1 MADNDN
7 IVLENSFSKG
17 DLIDLQVILID
28 DNAGV
33 INLENDSV
41 KAQLRIDEL
50 KEISENLLNSIAAGQ
65 WIEVIIGENV
75 VESNIFSCKINFSK
89 NLQLEPKEFCD
100 NLILKIHDENK
111 CLIPR
116 KLKGERKQL
125 DRLIGELSK
134 EDLTFLFELIQ
145 NAIDHPLS
153 KEGVSMR
160 FEIMGDYLLF
170 SHDGAPFIEKNFIS
184 ITGIMHGEDDDE
196 GNTRIGYKGIG
207 FKSIFKYTNEVIIKS
222 GNYNF
227 SFSKS
232 RTGSELPWEI
242 FPILESNSFLY
253 DEVPNFHFL
262 KSNVGFAFKFIND
275 NLKIIAQNFLHLL
288 IEESESILFLKKL
301 RKLTV
306 ITDEGIKT
314 LSRSIIVK
322 DDFTEVTIHNKNQE
336 SKWIIVEKSEII
348 EDPEV
353 ISELK
358 DEEKRIPSKYR
369 EFRLPTIQ
377 IAYPLIEKKN
387 LKNLYTYLPLT
398 KTNFGLPFI
407 INGDFIPDLDRND
420 LVNLIYNERLGKLS
434 SKVHVQLI
442 NVLGREFGNDLALR
456 ALNVL
461 NHNNNNGFWNEHFL
475 SLKRIINEIVINGK
489 KLTNTIIDTSCLF
502 QIIDF
507 KYSRLD
513 DEIKNKNI
521 ISDLCK
527 ENKRLLIDEFDFEE
541 FKLENACSF
550 LNISEVQEKLFGSY
564 VQVVK
569 FLKSL
574 NKLPNA
580 KEWQRKFSS
589 EVLLFT
595 KPTDSTKKVPLRDV
609 TFGLKSNYRTI
620 VSYNLNEQLILDL
633 DDKILGENVKALL
646 SDYSL
651 IEVNIVSLLDS
662 IYRKQTDF
670 KKYIDN
676 NQENK
681 ENINNYIIN
690 VWSFLYESR
699 GLKNNDQN
707 FFYVNGRF
715 SNYPI
720 ITNDGSFLN
729 LIECSLSEKGEISDE
744 VVQIY
749 SWVRLSEINVIG
761 SEYIAENLNISISEF
776 NKFLITISPNIKN
789 TDGKLLQNFIKEVS
803 KNNYQ
808 LVKDL
813 DFEIQFKLLN
823 SIAKI
828 CSKFSENPINIDLA
842 NYPVI
847 TKSGSLRP
855 LNQTYLAFPSNQ
867 NKEETLAQ
875 KLFKGIEKIDF
886 ISEGYFHQ
894 SHLSSEE
901 LAHFLCQY
909 GLSIGLKLTSSKV
922 LKDKNQFINL
932 LMIDNEYAAFN
943 SNRPNFQTP
952 TTFSIINDLPRLSGK
967 NDNLKIFWNEVLK
980 SEYWDII
987 RPLKIGNIEVDN
999 PFIFL
1004 LKKQNLALFPM
1015 KDGNAVNQKMVLNK
1029 PLEELVISDKYKLDF
1044 DYRADHNL
1052 FKKIR
1057 FSSDLNLEQAIDV
1070 FNHIEKL
1077 EIEKIKRFLD
1087 LVATTKWDSSEFENL
1102 KGHIRTL
1109 DKNKSIKNYNE
1120 LVYLDSSF
1128 QNGIIDTS
1136 RSDFPNNKIA
1146 FEFDFKESYK
1156 AFIDRIGMKS
1166 FGFKDVTV
1174 KLVIESKSNST
1185 LFTSDKLIEVL
1196 NGLGESKINEE
1207 TVEYFSQMV
1216 LKPCDEIEIH
1226 IYELPEIS
1234 EVVQAFIDEKQ
1245 KTIYFKDE
1253 WNLAEILSIKL
1264 GLSSSPARKL
1274 RNRLLEISRNI
1285 SNKEQVQHDEDVSE
1299 RGVDSNRENKI
1310 EPINESKNSY
1320 EKLGLTE
1327 EEVQEME
1334 RLLKRKLSDEEMENQ
1349 SIVALYK
1356 GLNYYEELGFDLSY
1370 TRRNID
1376 EMLQIKY
1383 LKNIK
1388 ANDSVFNSIVRSGA
1402 NGILY
1407 LKYNAWID
1415 FQKENFEL
1423 AILTNNK
1430 QNSFEIVRDI
1440 QSLSELTEK
1449 DTWIIQLNSIEKT
1462 TDIQALFNGDLV
1474 KDNSKK
1480 FTELTILIRLPGN
1493 KDFSK
1498 IFDNISVP
1506 NNYATNQNDI
1516 Q

>member
-1 MADNDN
+1 MGVIYNT
-7 IVLENSFSKG
+7 VLENPISQG

-28 DNAGV
+28 ENTGV
-33 INLENDSV
+33 INLENESV
-41 KAQLRIDEL
+41 KAQLLVDEF
-50 KEISENLLNSIAAGQ
+50 KQGSENLLNAVSIGQ
-65 WIEVIIGENV
+65 WIEVLIGGNV
-75 VESNIFSCKINFSK
+75 LESSLISCKINFSK
-89 NLQLEPKEFCD
+89 NLHLEPKEFCD

-111 CLIPR
+111 SLIPR

-153 KEGVSMR
+153 KDGVSMR

-232 RTGSELPWEI
+232 KTGSELPWEI
-242 FPILESNSFLY
+242 FPILELESSLY
-253 DEVPNFHFL
+253 EELPNFHFL
-262 KSNVGFAFKFIND
+262 NSNVGFAFKFIND
-275 NLKIIAQNFLHLL
+275 NLKLIAQNFLHLL

-301 RKLTV
+301 RKLTI
-306 ITDEGIKT
+306 ITEEGIKT
-314 LSRSIIVK
+314 LSRSIIIK

-336 SKWIIVEKSEII
+336 SKWIIVEQSEKI
-348 EDPEV
+348 EDLEV
-353 ISELK
+353 IAELK

-369 EFRLPTIQ
+369 EFRQPTIQ
-377 IAYPLIEKKN
+377 IAYPLEEKKN

-461 NHNNNNGFWNEHFL
+461 NHINNNGFWNEHFQ
-475 SLKRIINEIVINGK
+475 SLKRIINEIVINGE

-502 QIIDF
+502 QIIDIE
-507 KYSRLD
+507 YSRFD
-513 DEIKNKNI
+513 DEIKYKNI
-521 ISDLCK
+521 ISDLSI
-527 ENKRLLIDEFDFEE
+527 ENKRLLIDDFDFEE

-550 LNISEVQEKLFGSY
+550 LNISEVQEKLFDSY

-574 NKLPNA
+574 NTLPNA
-580 KEWQRKFSS
+580 KDWQRKFSAD
-589 EVLLFT
+589 VLLYP
-595 KPTDSTKKVPLRDV
+595 KGSDPSIKVPLREV
-609 TFGLKSNYRTI
+609 TYGLNSNFYTV
-620 VSYNLNEQLILDL
+620 VSYNLKDQLILDL
-633 DDKILGENVKALL
+633 EDKILGENIKTLL
-646 SDYSL
+646 SDFSL
-651 IEVNIVSLLDS
+651 MEVDKVLLINT
-662 IYRKQTDF
+662 IYRKRTDF
-670 KKYIDN
+670 IKYIEN
-676 NQENK
+676 NLENK
-681 ENINNYIIN
+681 EIIKNYIVN
-690 VWSFLYESR
+690 VWSFLYESK

-707 FFYVNGRF
+707 FFYVNTRF
-715 SNYPI
+715 DNYPI
-720 ITNDGSFLN
+720 LTNDGAFLN
-729 LIECSLSEKGEISDE
+729 LLECSLSEKGEISEE

-749 SWVRLSEINVIG
+749 NWVGLSEINVIN
-761 SEYIAENLNISISEF
+761 SEPIAENLNISISEF

-803 KNNYQ
+803 KNNFQ
-808 LVKDL
+808 RIKDL
-813 DFEIQFKLLN
+813 DFEIQFNLLN

-828 CSKFSENPINIDLA
+828 FNKHIENPINIDLA

-847 TKSGSLRP
+847 TKSGCLRP
-855 LNQTYLAFPSNQ
+855 INQTYLAIPSNQ
-867 NKEETLAQ
+867 GKEETLAQ
-875 KLFKGIEKIDF
+875 KLFRGIDGVDF
-886 ISEGYFHQ
+886 ISEEYYNK
-894 SHLSSEE
+894 STLSTDE
-901 LAHFLCQY
+901 LSQFLY
-909 GLSIGLKLTSSKV
+909 RFGLSAGLKLTSSNV
-922 LKDKNQFINL
+922 LKDKYKFINL
-932 LMIDNEYAAFN
+932 LTIDNEFEAFN
-943 SNRPNFQTP
+943 SSRPSFQTP

-967 NDNLKIFWNEVLK
+967 NENLKIFWKEVLK
-980 SEYWDII
+980 SENWDLI
-987 RPLKIGNIEVDN
+987 RPLSIGNIQVDN
-999 PFIFL
+999 PLVFL

-1015 KDGNAVNQKMVLNK
+1015 KDGNAANQNMVLNK
-1029 PLEELVISDKYKLDF
+1029 PLEELVFSDKYKLDF
-1044 DYRADHNL
+1044 EYKSDNNL
-1052 FKKIR
+1052 LKKIR
-1057 FSSDLNLEQAIDV
+1057 FSSDLNLDQTINV
-1070 FNHIEKL
+1070 FNNIEKL
-1077 EIEKIKRFLD
+1077 DNEKLKRFID
-1087 LVATTKWDSSEFENL
+1087 LVITTKWDSTDFEKL
-1102 KGHIRTL
+1102 KVHIRL
-1109 DKNKSIKNYNE
+1109 PDKNQSIRDSNE
-1120 LVYLDSSF
+1120 LVYLDRSF

-1146 FEFDFKESYK
+1146 FEFDYKESYK

-1166 FGFKDVTV
+1166 FSFNDVTV
-1174 KLVIESKSNST
+1174 KRVVVSRSNT
-1185 LFTSDKLIEVL
+1185 RVYTSDMLIQVL
-1196 NGLGESKINEE
+1196 KGLSEPKINEE
-1207 TVEYFSQMV
+1207 TFVFFSEML
-1216 LKPCDEIEIH
+1216 LKPCEDIEIH
-1226 IYELPEIS
+1226 IAEVPEIS
-1234 EVVQAFIDEKQ
+1234 EVVQAFIDEKE
-1245 KTIYFKDE
+1245 KIIYFKDE
-1253 WNLAEILSIKL
+1253 WNLAEILAIKL
-1264 GLSSSPARKL
+1264 ELSSSPARKL
-1274 RNRLLEISRNI
+1274 RNRLIEFSITTSDKYEIESTVEIS
-1285 SNKEQVQHDEDVSE
+1285 
-1299 RGVDSNRENKI
+1299 
-1310 EPINESKNSY
+1310 ESKVLNDGEKNEPRIELKDPY
-1320 EKLGLTE
+1320 EKLGLTG

-1334 RLLKRKLSDEEMENQ
+1334 RLLKRKLSNEEMENQ
-1349 SIVALYK
+1349 SIVALFK

-1370 TRRNID
+1370 SRSNID
-1376 EMLQIKY
+1376 EILRIKY

-1388 ANDSVFNSIVRSGA
+1388 ANDNVFNSIVRSGA

-1423 AILTNNK
+1423 AILKDNK
-1430 QNSFEIVRDI
+1430 ENSFEIIKNI

-1449 DTWIIQLNSIEKT
+1449 DTWIIQLNSNEKT

-1480 FTELTILIRLPGN
+1480 YTELTILIRLPGN